1 MIVDSYYNLGV
12 RSLLHN
18 EVAKAVQQ
26 FGEAKTLAPDDPE
39 IKRQL
44 VFAQTY
50 LERGPD
56 LLYRIYVKY
65 LPIR

>member
-1 MIVDSYYNLGV
+1 MIIDCYYNLGV
-12 RSLLHN
+12 RDLQH
-18 EVAKAVQQ
+18 ADPGKAAEK
-26 FGEAKTLAPDDPE
+26 FKEAKKLAPDDAGVN
-39 IKRQL
+39 RQL
-44 VFAQTY
+44 LFAQTY